1 VSEWGKA
8 ITIEIMK
15 TVKIVVN
22 LALAG
27 LLLWFL
33 VSYEQKIR
41 ATVAT
46 RDSIQY
52 WATGTLLLHGQNP
65 YSVASVQA
73 LETSQGYPAARPLML
88 RTPPWSVWMVLPV
101 GLLSA
106 FWAWVVWLAILFASL
121 VVSMRICWRMY
132 GDGPHP
138 PAAFLLV
145 GYLFAPV
152 AACLVAGQMGM
163 VLLLGI
169 ALFLLLG
176 QDRPFLA
183 GAALLIPMAKPHI
196 FALLW
201 AILAVWVISRKRWS
215 LLGGI
220 AAAFVLAN
228 SIAVAFDPAI
238 FRHYR
243 EMLQQQAIQH
253 EFIPA
258 LSGMIRGIF
267 FRRFFWVQFVPT
279 GLGLLWSAWY
289 YWKNRLIWNWR
300 QHGPAVLVV
309 SLLTTPYSWMTDE
322 VVLLPAILQG
332 VVWLNRS
339 KLKVRSQL
347 VILLFVCLDLL
358 LLLIVKAQVAPATG
372 IYFWS
377 SLVWFSWYWYAKSFA
392 RYSTPMSA
400 TGGEKGGP
408 NACTAG
414 ETKQ

>member
-1 VSEWGKA
+1 
-8 ITIEIMK
+8 MK
-15 TVKIVVN
+15 TLKIGVN
-22 LALAG
+22 LSLVG
-27 LLLWFL
+27 LLVWFL
-33 VSYEQKIR
+33 VSHQDKIR
-41 ATVAT
+41 ASVAT

-52 WATGTLLLHGQNP
+52 WATGTLLIHRQNP

-73 LETSQGYPAARPLML
+73 LESSQGYPADRPLML

-101 GLLSA
+101 GLLSS
-106 FWAWVVWLAILFASL
+106 FWAWAVWLAILFTSL
-121 VVSMRICWRMY
+121 VISIRISWRMY
-132 GDGPHP
+132 GNGSARP
-138 PAAFLLV
+138 PAVFLLA

-169 ALFLLLG
+169 SLFLLLEP
-176 QDRPFLA
+176 DRPFLA

-201 AILAVWVISRKRWS
+201 PILAVWIIARKRWS
-215 LLGGI
+215 LVGGF
-220 AAAFVLAN
+220 AAAFLLA
-228 SIAVAFDPAI
+228 IAIALAFDPAI
-238 FRHYR
+238 FQHYR
-243 EMLQQQAIQH
+243 EMLQQQAIQR

-279 GLGLLWSAWY
+279 GLGLLWSGWY
-289 YWKNRLIWNWR
+289 YWKNRQSWSWR
-300 QHGPAVLVV
+300 RHGPAVLIV

-332 VVWLNRS
+332 VVWLNRT
-339 KLKVRSQL
+339 KLRVRSQL

-372 IYFWS
+372 IFFWS

-392 RYSTPMSA
+392 PVAVVLHDGTVGVA
-400 TGGEKGGP
+400 L
-408 NACTAG
+408 N
-414 ETKQ
+414 

>member
-1 VSEWGKA
+1 
-8 ITIEIMK
+8 MK
-15 TVKIVVN
+15 KLKIAVN
-22 LALAG
+22 LALLS
-27 LLLWFL
+27 LLMWFL
-33 VSYEQKIR
+33 VSHEQKIR

-52 WATGTLLLHGQNP
+52 WATGRLLVHHQNP
-65 YSVASVQA
+65 YSVPSVQA
-73 LETSQGYPAARPLML
+73 LESSQGYPADRPLML

-101 GLLSA
+101 GLLSS
-106 FWAWVVWLAILFASL
+106 FWAWVVWLAVLLGSL
-121 VVSMRICWRMY
+121 VISMRISWRMY

-138 PAAFLLV
+138 PAVFPLA

-163 VLLLGI
+163 LLLLGI
-169 ALFLLLG
+169 SLFLLLEE
-176 QDRPFLA
+176 DRPFVA
-183 GAALLIPMAKPHI
+183 GVALLIPMAKPHI

-201 AILAVWVISRKRWS
+201 PILAVWVVSRKRWS
-215 LLGGI
+215 LLAGI
-220 AAAFVLAN
+220 AAAFLLAI
-228 SIAVAFDPAI
+228 SIALAFDSAI
-238 FRHYR
+238 FQHYR

-267 FRRFFWVQFVPT
+267 FRRFFWAQFVPT
-279 GLGLLWSAWY
+279 GLGLLWSARY
-289 YWKNRLIWNWR
+289 YWKNRQTWNWR

-309 SLLTTPYSWMTDE
+309 ALLTTPYSWMTDE

-332 VVWLNRS
+332 VVWLNRA
-339 KLKVRSQL
+339 KLRVRSQM

-358 LLLIVKAQVAPATG
+358 LLLIVNAQVPPATG

-392 RYSTPMSA
+392 RYSTPAPA
-400 TGGEKGGP
+400 TGGRTGGR
-408 NACTAG
+408 NAWTA
-414 ETKQ
+414 TNR